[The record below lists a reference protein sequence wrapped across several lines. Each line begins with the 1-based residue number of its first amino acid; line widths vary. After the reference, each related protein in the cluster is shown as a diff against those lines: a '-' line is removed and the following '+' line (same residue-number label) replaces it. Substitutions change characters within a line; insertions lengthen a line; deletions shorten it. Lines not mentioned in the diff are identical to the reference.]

1 MCVCKSMWA
10 SRFSVLFC
18 TLTVFFFA
26 RAFDGVHKNEVA
38 FQPWKRILFLFAVQ
52 LMGFYLNIIIIDAL
66 LSGCK
71 RCTSV

>member
-18 TLTVFFFA
+18 TLTVFFA

>member
-1 MCVCKSMWA
+1 MCVRVCGLLGFPFFFALS
-10 SRFSVLFC
+10 LF
-18 TLTVFFFA
+18 FFFA